1 MTYKFVTEREDY
13 TDYASGRVF
22 YHAPGAPVLPV
33 RLASEIFQRG
43 MAVRRTL
50 GLTSPVTLFDPCCGS
65 AYHLTALAHLH
76 WDAIA
81 GVVASDI
88 DAQILAVAA
97 RNLRLLSAAGLEQ
110 RRAELADLLAR
121 YGKASHA
128 AALQSTGHFLDA
140 LLARATT
147 PPAVVHTFL
156 ADATDGEALRTHL
169 TGHTPDFVIAD
180 IPYGAHAVWQGAHAA
195 DPEQTPLWWL
205 LDALRP
211 CLPTTAV
218 VAIAADKQQRV
229 AHAAYRRVER
239 FQVGKRHIVLLRP
252 AASA

>member
-43 MAVRRTL
+43 MAVRRNL
-50 GLTSPVTLFDPCCGS
+50 GLTGPVTLYDPCCGS

-88 DAQILAVAA
+88 DAAILAVAA
-97 RNLRLLSAAGLEQ
+97 RNLRLLGAAGLEQ

-128 AALQSTGHFLDA
+128 AALQSTARFLDA
-140 LLARATT
+140 LRAHTARQPT
-147 PPAVVHTFL
+147 AVRTFL
-156 ADATDGEALRTHL
+156 ADATDGAALHAQL
-169 TGHTPDFVIAD
+169 AGHMPDLVIAD

-195 DPEQTPLWWL
+195 DPAQTPLWWL

-229 AHAAYRRVER
+229 AHAEYRRVER
-239 FQVGKRHIVLLRP
+239 FQVGKRHVALLRL
-252 AASA
+252 AAYA